1 MITTVPVHEEDESF
15 LFELY
20 VSVRLADFAGA
31 GISDG
36 ELEALL
42 LMQYE
47 AQRSSYARRYP
58 EARHLVVKDG
68 ESPIGRMI
76 VAETEA
82 AVHLVD
88 LALLKPYRGKG
99 IGSILIRRLQ
109 REASLIGK
117 PMRLQVAIDNPAMRL
132 YQRLGFRPKSEQFHY
147 LSMEWNPKAEKSVI
161 ASLM

>member
-1 MITTVPVHEEDESF
+1 MITTVPVHDEDEGF

-31 GISDG
+31 GISDA

-58 EARHLVVKDG
+58 DARHLVVKDG
-68 ESPIGRMI
+68 DAPIGRAI
-76 VAETEA
+76 VAETDEA
-82 AVHLVD
+82 IQLVD

-109 REASLIGK
+109 KEAALVGK
-117 PMRLQVAIDNPAMRL
+117 PMRLQVAMDNPAMRL
-132 YQRLGFRPKSEQFHY
+132 YQRLGFRPMREQFHY
-147 LSMEWNPKAEKSVI
+147 LTMEWNPKAEKSVA
-161 ASLM
+161 ASLV